1 MATVQRLNVILDI
14 DDADVDHYMALG
26 YNVIDSK
33 GNVIRET
40 MPTDAPTLQKCYR
53 EHVQKIETLEK
64 KVAEL
69 TAELSAKKSTPKASS
84 KKSAE

>member
-26 YNVIDSK
+26 YNVIDKK
-33 GNVIRET
+33 GNVIKET
-40 MPTDAPTLQKCYR
+40 MPTDVPTLQKLCR
-53 EHVQKIETLEK
+53 DHVQKIQALETE
-64 KVAEL
+64 VAKL
-69 TAELSAKKSTPKASS
+69 TAELSAKKSTKASS